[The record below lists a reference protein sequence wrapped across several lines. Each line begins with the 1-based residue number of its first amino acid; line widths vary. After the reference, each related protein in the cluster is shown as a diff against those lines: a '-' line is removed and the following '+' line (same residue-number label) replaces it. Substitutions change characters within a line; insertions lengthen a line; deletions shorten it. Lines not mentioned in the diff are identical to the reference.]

1 MKKDGPP
8 ALSLSERMRQR
19 INDDTQLLSE
29 HRSMIETMLDDE
41 RRLLAQSL
49 RSESERVRSV
59 IQNSTAEALSE
70 MKSFSAFLKQEE
82 AKAANLIQARTTA
95 AQDGLRATFSSLNEE
110 ASHGITRLLS
120 HARMTAI
127 VSVTILLSAAAIL
140 FGMTWWAHTDL
151 TRTQDQLVTSRSAL
165 SELQRQTNRIEF
177 WNTQK
182 GKMMLLPKGTEQE
195 FYTCENRLCL
205 KLPEN

>member
-8 ALSLSERMRQR
+8 ALSLNERLRQK
-19 INDDTQLLSE
+19 INDETQLLSE

-49 RSESERVRSV
+49 RSESERARSV
-59 IQNSTAEALSE
+59 MQSSTTEALSE

-82 AKAANLIQARTTA
+82 AKAANLIQARTSA

-110 ASHGITRLLS
+110 ASHGITRFLS

-151 TRTQDQLVTSRSAL
+151 IQTQDQLATARSAL
-165 SELQRQTNRIEF
+165 HQIKTHGIEF
-177 WNTQK
+177 IIAQN
-182 GKMMLLPKGTEQE
+182 GKFALLPEGTEKA
-195 FYTCENRLCL
+195 FYTCDKRICM

>member
-8 ALSLSERMRQR
+8 ALSLNERLRQK
-19 INDDTQLLSE
+19 INDETQLLSE

-49 RSESERVRSV
+49 RSESERARSV
-59 IQNSTAEALSE
+59 MQSSTAEALSE

-82 AKAANLIQARTTA
+82 AKAANLIQARTSA

-151 TRTQDQLVTSRSAL
+151 IQTQDQLATARSAL
-165 SELQRQTNRIEF
+165 HQIKTHGIEF
-177 WNTQK
+177 IIAQN
-182 GKMMLLPKGTEQE
+182 GKFALLPEGTEKA
-195 FYTCENRLCL
+195 FYTCDKRICM

>member
-8 ALSLSERMRQR
+8 ALSLNERLRQK
-19 INDDTQLLSE
+19 INDETQLLSE

-49 RSESERVRSV
+49 RSESERARSV
-59 IQNSTAEALSE
+59 MQSSTTEALSE

-82 AKAANLIQARTTA
+82 AKAANLIQARTSA

-151 TRTQDQLVTSRSAL
+151 IQTQDQLATARSAL
-165 SELQRQTNRIEF
+165 HQIKTHGIEF
-177 WNTQK
+177 IIAQN
-182 GKMMLLPKGTEQE
+182 GKFALLPEGTEKA
-195 FYTCENRLCL
+195 FYTCDKRICM